1 MSLPTGALRT
11 LRAGDSNAL
20 VQPLH
25 WAAGTGHA
33 PIIDYLLQ
41 RRAGCAPDAHG
52 SRPLHF
58 AAAQDRLEA
67 AQSLAA
73 CHTAGALPAAAAKG
87 HGRLVRLLLSS
98 QGKVAS
104 EASKDE
110 DGKERPAIEVI
121 DAQAIQETAARTVRG
136 AQQIFGNLT
145 GWVREAQSAV
155 ADSLSGLAEEGGP
168 GPLAAILR
176 RGERNHELNPE
187 EKRHPLTMLHNTLSN
202 TRASTLH
209 WLKSSRDPR
218 ESLEDMAGSPPSCPS
233 AFAAPRLYPSVLA
246 ARLKMT
252 SKEQRKQWEAEQK
265 TLAALRVQEDLLDW
279 SCEDGFPDLH
289 RVAGVDVSFFAD
301 GTYAI
306 ATVVVLSF
314 PQLKVLWERSAAFR
328 LSVPYVPGFLA
339 FREVPALAQLMDS
352 VPCALKPQ
360 VVLVDGNGAFHP
372 RGCGAATHLGIT
384 VDLPTIGVA
393 KDVLKVGEVN
403 SSLAR
408 RVSLTL
414 APGQWASLCETA
426 LQLTRAICGTSAPEP
441 VRQADLRSRR
451 AVKAWHAGQ
460 EVEYL
465 SNPRL
470 RHLERVQAVQELAEQ
485 GELRT
490 SERVDVTRS
499 KCKWQVKAP
508 VVPQVEEDTRRPMRP
523 L

>member
-1 MSLPTGALRT
+1 
-11 LRAGDSNAL
+11 
-20 VQPLH
+20 
-25 WAAGTGHA
+25 
-33 PIIDYLLQ
+33 
-41 RRAGCAPDAHG
+41 
-52 SRPLHF
+52 
-58 AAAQDRLEA
+58 
-67 AQSLAA
+67 
-73 CHTAGALPAAAAKG
+73 
-87 HGRLVRLLLSS
+87 
-98 QGKVAS
+98 
-104 EASKDE
+104 
-110 DGKERPAIEVI
+110 
-121 DAQAIQETAARTVRG
+121 
-136 AQQIFGNLT
+136 
-145 GWVREAQSAV
+145 
-155 ADSLSGLAEEGGP
+155 
-168 GPLAAILR
+168 
-176 RGERNHELNPE
+176 
-187 EKRHPLTMLHNTLSN
+187 
-202 TRASTLH
+202 
-209 WLKSSRDPR
+209 
-218 ESLEDMAGSPPSCPS
+218 
-233 AFAAPRLYPSVLA
+233 
-246 ARLKMT
+246 MT

-279 SCEDGFPDLH
+279 SCSEDGFPDLH

-414 APGQWASLCETA
+414 APGQWASLCEVAALFRPRTDPAGMGKPLVVSPGHRISLETA

-460 EVEYL
+460 EATRVEYL

-485 GELRT
+485 GE
-490 SERVDVTRS
+490 
-499 KCKWQVKAP
+499 WPGAQ
-508 VVPQVEEDTRRPMRP
+508 
-523 L
+523 

>member
-1 MSLPTGALRT
+1 
-11 LRAGDSNAL
+11 
-20 VQPLH
+20 
-25 WAAGTGHA
+25 
-33 PIIDYLLQ
+33 
-41 RRAGCAPDAHG
+41 
-52 SRPLHF
+52 
-58 AAAQDRLEA
+58 
-67 AQSLAA
+67 
-73 CHTAGALPAAAAKG
+73 
-87 HGRLVRLLLSS
+87 
-98 QGKVAS
+98 
-104 EASKDE
+104 
-110 DGKERPAIEVI
+110 
-121 DAQAIQETAARTVRG
+121 
-136 AQQIFGNLT
+136 
-145 GWVREAQSAV
+145 
-155 ADSLSGLAEEGGP
+155 
-168 GPLAAILR
+168 
-176 RGERNHELNPE
+176 
-187 EKRHPLTMLHNTLSN
+187 
-202 TRASTLH
+202 
-209 WLKSSRDPR
+209 
-218 ESLEDMAGSPPSCPS
+218 
-233 AFAAPRLYPSVLA
+233 
-246 ARLKMT
+246 MT

-414 APGQWASLCETA
+414 APGQWASLCEVAALFRPRMGKPLVVSPGHRISLETA

-508 VVPQVEEDTRRPMRP
+508 VVPQVEEDTRTWGSILFGWMCVCMSRDGQP
-523 L
+523 